1 MDFKYPLKY
10 RTFDQ
15 LFEDVTIDLKNYTL
29 EGLVEPQSLL
39 KIARRCNY
47 ELGFRIYRTRQIILE
62 VEHGCVRLPNDFHI
76 LNYAFVCGEW
86 TVTEALPQG
95 TNIEE
100 RLVAPAYT
108 PDPGTPS
115 DCTDGVVCGTTPC
128 KSCCSDPC
136 GCVTKP
142 DPCTSTCLTRC
153 GEEYQLVQHINTQT
167 KTYKATYPLH
177 LTCEDD
183 TILDC
188 NCPNA
193 HWMGAVNEGNIRGGW
208 LYTNFD
214 SGKVYLNYQGD
225 MIDDEGNILVPD
237 HELINEFYEY
247 ALKQRILEN
256 LMMNGEDVGP
266 RMEIVEMRYRGARNN
281 AMTIVNTPNFAELKK
296 LWQVNRKAQYHNY
309 YNMFKSNWPYS
320 TKPV

>member
-1 MDFKYPLKY
+1 MDFKYSLKY

-15 LFEDVTIDLKNYTL
+15 LYEDVTVDLKNYAL
-29 EGLVEPQSLL
+29 EDKINPQTLL

-47 ELGFRIYRTRQIILE
+47 ELGFRIYKTRQTVLE
-62 VEHGCVRLPNDFHI
+62 VEHGRVRLPNDFHI

-86 TVTEALPQG
+86 SYTEALPQG

-128 KSCCSDPC
+128 NTCCSDPC

-142 DPCTSTCLTRC
+142 DPCTNTCLTRC
-153 GEEYQLVQHINTQT
+153 GDEYQLIQHINTR
-167 KTYKATYPLH
+167 KITYKQTFPLY
-177 LTCEDD
+177 LTCEDE
-183 TILDC
+183 TIIDC
-188 NCPNA
+188 DCPNFL
-193 HWMGAVNEGNIRGGW
+193 WVNAVNQGNIRDGW

-266 RMEIVEMRYRGARNN
+266 RMEVVEMRYRGARNN

-296 LWQVNRKAQYHNY
+296 LWQVNRKAQYSNY
-309 YNMFKSNWPYS
+309 YDMFKSYPPNPARQM
-320 TKPV
+320 